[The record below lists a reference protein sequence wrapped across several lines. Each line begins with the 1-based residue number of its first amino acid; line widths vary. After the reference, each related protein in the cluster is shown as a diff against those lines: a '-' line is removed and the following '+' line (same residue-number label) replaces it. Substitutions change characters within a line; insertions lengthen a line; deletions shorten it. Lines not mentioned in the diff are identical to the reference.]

1 MIGIRTS
8 LHDLHLTLDL
18 SIGECGC
25 ESGAIGTLLEA
36 IASMY
41 PGVPRCRVI
50 DVSGLFLNHQEL

>member
-8 LHDLHLTLDL
+8 LHDLHFTLDL

-50 DVSGLFLNHQEL
+50 DVSGLF

>member
-8 LHDLHLTLDL
+8 LHDLHFTLDL

-41 PGVPRCRVI
+41 PRCRVI